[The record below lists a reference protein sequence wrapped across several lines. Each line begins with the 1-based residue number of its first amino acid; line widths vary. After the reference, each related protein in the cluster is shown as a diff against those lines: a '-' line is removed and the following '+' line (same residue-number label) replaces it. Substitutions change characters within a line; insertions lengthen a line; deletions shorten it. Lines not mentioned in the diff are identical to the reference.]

1 MPTLEIEIT
10 RDEQAEIAESGFIID
25 PARHHVLLACPY
37 ADFLNRMSKRSD
49 LFVYHHLEHGSYVL
63 CSWLIPGLS
72 CVELTTF
79 NIPPGHFDTDAP
91 SWLVVQDI
99 IRPAREKVERIR
111 RKVQEAKAA
120 KASLRLDS
128 ALERQSKAISLRRR
142 GDTSSAALLESG
154 GAFVG
159 AKEGGARL
167 LEAQEKM
174 TVAAKLAD
182 RSDGPW
188 YDHLKLPKASPTPNT
203 APVSE

>member
-1 MPTLEIEIT
+1 MPTIEIV

-25 PARHHVLLACPY
+25 AARHHVIRECPY
-37 ADFLNRMSKRSD
+37 ADFLNRMARRTD
-49 LFVYHHLEHGSYVL
+49 LFVYHHLEHGTYVL

-99 IRPAREKVERIR
+99 IRPAREKVERVR
-111 RKVQEAKAA
+111 RKIQEAKAA

-128 ALERQSKAISLRRR
+128 ALERRSKAVSLRRR
-142 GDTSSAALLESG
+142 GDEASAALLESG

-159 AKEGGARL
+159 VKEGGVAL
-167 LEAQEKM
+167 QEAQERVA
-174 TVAAKLAD
+174 VAAKLAD

-188 YDHLKLPKASPTPNT
+188 YDHLKPSKAAPTPKV
-203 APVSE
+203 PE

>member
-1 MPTLEIEIT
+1 MPTTIEIV
-10 RDEQAEIAESGFIID
+10 RDEVAELAESGFIID
-25 PARHHVLLACPY
+25 PSRHHVLRACPY
-37 ADFLNRMSKRSD
+37 ADFLNRMSRRDD

-79 NIPPGHFDTDAP
+79 DIPPGHFDTDAP
-91 SWLVVQDI
+91 NWSVVRDI
-99 IRPAREKVERIR
+99 IRPAREKVASVR

-120 KASLRLDS
+120 KAALRFDS
-128 ALERQSKAISLRRR
+128 ALERQSKATSLRRR
-142 GDTSSAALLESG
+142 GDTASASLLESG

-159 AKEGGARL
+159 VKEGGVAL
-167 LEAQEKM
+167 KEAQEKV

-188 YDHLKLPKASPTPNT
+188 YDHLKLPKPAPTPT
-203 APVSE
+203 VAE